1 MTGEAAAG
9 YCYKQLPMLFSVLAT
24 IFGLSLLI
32 IVHEGGHYLA
42 ARFFGMRVTRFS
54 IGFGPTLAKY
64 QPKGSP
70 TTFLVG
76 AIPFMAYVMIDG
88 MNPADEVDENNP
100 ELYSNKS
107 VFARIVTIFAGPFA
121 NYLAASV
128 MIFTLAVTT
137 GWQEPVEPV
146 EPMVVGEVSPDSP
159 AMAAGLLPGD
169 IILKAEGKA
178 VANVQELIE
187 VTAPRAGKAT
197 SYVVER
203 GGKALPPMMITPRDM
218 GGRGV
223 IGVTPQRTFAF
234 RVMPFAEA
242 ATLAIELP
250 YRFTVFQLVAIRGL
264 IEDRSTQGIV
274 GPVGMGKMVAQQVE
288 KGVFSFVFILITIS
302 VAVGLFN
309 LLPFP
314 ALDGGR
320 LMFLGYELV
329 TRRRPNERFEAT
341 IHALGLLFL
350 LGVVALVTLRDVV
363 S

>member
-1 MTGEAAAG
+1 
-9 YCYKQLPMLFSVLAT
+9 MLVSVLAT
-24 IFGLSLLI
+24 IFGLSLLM

-64 QPKGSP
+64 QPKGSH
-70 TTFLVG
+70 TLFLVG

-88 MNPADEVDENNP
+88 MNPVDEVDP
-100 ELYSNKS
+100 DDPDLYSNKS
-107 VFARIVTIFAGPFA
+107 VFARIITIFAGPFA

-128 MIFTLAVTT
+128 MIFALALTT

-146 EPMVVGEVSPDSP
+146 GPMVVGEVSPDSP
-159 AMAAGLLPGD
+159 AMAAGLKAGD
-169 IILKAEGKA
+169 VVLRAQGTA
-178 VANVQELIE
+178 VANVQELIK
-187 VTAPRAGKAT
+187 VTAPRAGKPT
-197 SYVVER
+197 SYLIER
-203 GGKALPPMMITPRDM
+203 DGKRLPPMTITPRDIN
-218 GGRGV
+218 GRGV
-223 IGVTPQRTFAF
+223 IGVTPKVDYHF
-234 RVMPFAEA
+234 RVLPIAEA
-242 ATLAIELP
+242 ASLAIELP
-250 YRFTVFQLVAIRGL
+250 YRYTERQLVAIQGL
-264 IEDRSTQGIV
+264 IRDRTTQGIM
-274 GPVGMGKMVAQQVE
+274 GPVGMGKIVARQVE
-288 KGVFSFVFILITIS
+288 KGIFDFVYILIIIS
-302 VAVGLFN
+302 VAVGMFN